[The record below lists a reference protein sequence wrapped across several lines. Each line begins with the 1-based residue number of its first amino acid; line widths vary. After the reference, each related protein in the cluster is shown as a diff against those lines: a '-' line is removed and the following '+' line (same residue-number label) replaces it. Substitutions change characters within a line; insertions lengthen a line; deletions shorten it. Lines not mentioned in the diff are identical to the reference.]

1 MNKTLRDQ
9 VLSLSPD
16 EKYELVMELWDS
28 IPESEVPPVPD
39 ELIAEAE
46 RRFEACR
53 KDPTRAA
60 PWREVMDRMW
70 TRFG

>member
-1 MNKTLRDQ
+1 MNKALRDQ
-9 VLSLSPD
+9 VLRLPPD

-60 PWREVMDRMW
+60 PWRDVMERI
-70 TRFG
+70 RASFK